1 MKRTLKFLMGLIALV
16 LSCSVFSS
24 CSKIG
29 GGDDSKKIVGSWKL
43 VNMVYKSSLND
54 EIIFDEEDDC
64 ATWFFIYNFNADGTG
79 NRTSNN
85 LNSGEI
91 IEYPITSWKISGKK
105 IEMWEVEDGV
115 KRFVQMDIEKL
126 SDETLILSGTTE
138 QKNNNG
144 ILKHY
149 VKYTYNRI

>member
-1 MKRTLKFLMGLIALV
+1 MRSALRFLMGLIALV

-43 VNMVYKSSLND
+43 VNVVYKTSLND
-54 EIIFDEEDDC
+54 ETIYDDEDDC
-64 ATWFFIYNFNADGTG
+64 ATWYYIYNFNADGTG

-85 LNSGEI
+85 LNSEEI
-91 IEYPITSWKISGKK
+91 IEYPITSWKITGNK

-115 KRFVQMDIEKL
+115 KRFVQMDIDKL

-138 QKNNNG
+138 QKTEKG
-144 ILKHY
+144 TLKHY

>member
-54 EIIFDEEDDC
+54 EIIYDEEDDC

-91 IEYPITSWKISGKK
+91 IEYPITRWKISGKK

-115 KRFVQMDIEKL
+115 KRFVQMDIDKL